1 MLAVVFIVTGGKP
14 YYLGGLLP
22 LLLAAGSPA
31 TIARLSRRPA
41 RLRRGLLIAAVALT
55 ALIAVVITLP
65 VIPVRDLHRTNIGA
79 LNNDALQTVGW
90 PTYVAEIATVYHGLP
105 PLDRASTALLTSTYA
120 EAGAIDHFGP
130 AVGLPGA
137 YSGHDGFWYWGPPP
151 ASATNFVAVGFDRG
165 FLAQVFGRVRLA
177 GVMNNHLDVN
187 NGDQGAP
194 VWVCQQPRGSWS
206 ALWPKL
212 RYLG

>member
-1 MLAVVFIVTGGKP
+1 M
-14 YYLGGLLP
+14 
-22 LLLAAGSPA
+22 
-31 TIARLSRRPA
+31 
-41 RLRRGLLIAAVALT
+41 
-55 ALIAVVITLP
+55 
-65 VIPVRDLHRTNIGA
+65 IPVRDLHRTNIGA

-90 PTYVAEIATVYHGLP
+90 PTYVGEIATVYYGLP

-151 ASATNFVAVGFDRG
+151 ASATTFVAVDFDRG

-177 GVMNNHLDVN
+177 RLLNNHLDVN
-187 NGDQGAP
+187 NGDQGTS
-194 VWVCQQPRGSWS
+194 VWVCRQPRGSWS
-206 ALWPKL
+206 VLWPKF